1 MTRRPSR
8 SLTSIPKPSNLL
20 PRIPPPHNPN
30 ANPEREGQK
39 EGVNSGPPTIA
50 FGYVVGGWLTRPGE
64 SKRTKDQIILFAKY
78 TTHPGKR
85 SEFTKVL
92 YDGMGDIDTHEP
104 GTLSIL
110 LIEDDQDADITYVME
125 RFKDQAA
132 IEAHM
137 NGPGAAKV
145 GPLLKGLVTGRVG
158 GKFREVAGFVSKD
171 E

>member
-1 MTRRPSR
+1 MTKRPSR
-8 SLTSIPKPSNLL
+8 TLTSIPKPSNLL
-20 PRIPPPHNPN
+20 SRTPPPYNHN
-30 ANPEREGQK
+30 ANTEREGQK
-39 EGVNSGPPTIA
+39 AAVNSGPPTIA

-92 YDGMGDIDTHEP
+92 YDGIDDIDTHEP

-110 LIEDDQDADITYVME
+110 LIEDDQDADVTYVME

-145 GPLLKGLVTGRVG
+145 GPLLKELVAGRVG